1 MFQEDGTI
9 RVIEGPEN
17 LGNDVAVDGEYEVEP
32 DVLASK
38 FKQFIKEFK
47 YKAPDADNV
56 SAGTMKYRDQLQQNC
71 TQGYYYLE
79 MSMSDLDRKNS
90 GGEIVAHCL
99 RHRPS
104 TYLPVCERALKE
116 LYFDLVKNGGDD
128 HPDLPAKAPSMQLM
142 LTYDIDLEGSFGTMK
157 PLKIRQLTSDQ
168 VEKLV
173 VVQGIVIS
181 AKKSRHKARKVCLK
195 CSNCENYREIFVGA
209 GFNAAHIP
217 AACDGNSLRGPME
230 RCPPNPFVIVD
241 ELCEFV
247 DEQILKLQELPDHVP
262 VGEMPRHV
270 DLCVSQ
276 YMVDRASPG
285 ARLTAIGVF
294 CATEHSTGQGMGGSR
309 TKGTDTV
316 KYSYLQ
322 VLGAN
327 VSQGSAVEVTKE
339 DEERFQQM
347 AKDPNIRNQVYRSIA
362 PAICASDKDVIDEV
376 KKAVACLLFGGSR
389 KLLPDGTRM
398 RGDINVLLLGDPGTA
413 KSQFLK
419 FSEKAA
425 PVAVYTSGKG
435 SSAAGLTAAIIKD
448 GEGFALEGGAM
459 VLADGGI
466 VCIDEF
472 DKMDVKD
479 RVAIHE
485 AMEQQTISIAKAGIT
500 TMLNTRCSVLAAAN
514 PRFGT
519 YDDLTNTA
527 DQMDFETTILS
538 RFDMMFLVKDVRDPD
553 RDFNLAMHMANL
565 HKGEVTEEREGPLPI
580 VELRKY
586 LSYCRRRCHPRL
598 TPQAG
603 EVLKN
608 HYVSIR
614 AKMKQ
619 EKETGKDS
627 GIPITVRQLEAII
640 RISESLA
647 KMELCE
653 DVNIGHVEEALR
665 LFTVSTLDSA
675 NRDRGVGVDTL
686 SEEEMSELHKAEE
699 QIRRRVQRGGRIN
712 RYQLESWLVSQG
724 GIDERMA
731 RRAIYL
737 MLMRQEFLE
746 RANATL
752 QRV

>member
-1 MFQEDGTI
+1 MGEPVTG
-9 RVIEGPEN
+9 E
-17 LGNDVAVDGEYEVEP
+17 GEYEVEP

-38 FKQFIKEFK
+38 FKNFVKEFK
-47 YKAPDADNV
+47 YAPSST
-56 SAGTMKYRDQLQQNC
+56 SAGNITTMKYRDQFQNNC
-71 TQGYYYLE
+71 EQGYYYLE
-79 MSMSDLDRKNS
+79 INLNDLDS
-90 GGEIVAHCL
+90 PDSDGEVLAHCL
-99 RHRPS
+99 KQRPS

-116 LYFDLVKNGGDD
+116 LYFELVKKDGDE
-128 HPDLPAKAPSMQLM
+128 LPVKPPSIQLM

-173 VVQGIVIS
+173 VVQGFVVS
-181 AKKSRHKARKVCLK
+181 ARKSRHKARKVCLK
-195 CSNCENYREIFVGA
+195 CSNCENYKEIFVGA
-209 GFNAAHIP
+209 GFSAAHIP
-217 AACDGNSLRGPME
+217 SACDGNSLRGPME
-230 RCPPNPFVIVD
+230 KCPPNPFVIVD
-241 ELCEFV
+241 DLCEFQ

-276 YMVDRASPG
+276 YLTDRASPG

-294 CATEHSTGQGMGGSR
+294 CATEHSTGQSMGGSKTR
-309 TKGTDTV
+309 GTDTV

-322 VLGAN
+322 VLGAQ
-327 VSQGSAVEVTKE
+327 VSQGSAVEITAE
-339 DEERFQQM
+339 DEEKFEQLAR
-347 AKDPNIRNQVYRSIA
+347 DPQIRDKIYRSIA

-435 SSAAGLTAAIIKD
+435 SSAAGLTAAIVKD
-448 GEGFALEGGAM
+448 REGFSLEGGAM

-519 YDDLTNTA
+519 YDDLSSTA

-553 RDFNLAMHMANL
+553 RDYNLAMHLASL
-565 HKGEVTEEREGPLPI
+565 HKGEIQQEREGPLN
-580 VELRKY
+580 VLELRKY
-586 LSYCRRRCHPRL
+586 LSYCRRRVAPRL
-598 TPQAG
+598 TPAAG
-603 EVLKN
+603 ENLKN
-608 HYVSIR
+608 EYVSIR
-614 AKMKQ
+614 KSMKE
-619 EKETGKDS
+619 EKEAGKDS
-627 GIPITVRQLEAII
+627 AIPITVRQLEAII
-640 RISESLA
+640 RMSESLA
-647 KMELCE
+647 KMGLRDE
-653 DVNIGHVEEALR
+653 VNMEHVEEALR

-675 NRDRGVGVDTL
+675 NKDHAAMGGSMTDEERDAVRQ
-686 SEEEMSELHKAEE
+686 AEE
-699 QIRRRVQRGGRIN
+699 QIRRRVARGSRISKF
-712 RYQLESWLVSQG
+712 QLEQWLVSAG
-724 GIDERMA
+724 GVEDRIV
-731 RRAIYL
+731 RRAIHGMVRSGEL
-737 MLMRQEFLE
+737 TEMTGM
-746 RANATL
+746 TL
-752 QRV
+752 QRTA

>member
-1 MFQEDGTI
+1 MEMVKKDGD
-9 RVIEGPEN
+9 N
-17 LGNDVAVDGEYEVEP
+17 LP
-32 DVLASK
+32 T
-38 FKQFIKEFK
+38 
-47 YKAPDADNV
+47 KAPN
-56 SAGTMKYRDQLQQNC
+56 
-71 TQGYYYLE
+71 
-79 MSMSDLDRKNS
+79 
-90 GGEIVAHCL
+90 I
-99 RHRPS
+99 
-104 TYLPVCERALKE
+104 
-116 LYFDLVKNGGDD
+116 
-128 HPDLPAKAPSMQLM
+128 QLM
-142 LTYDIDLEGSFGTMK
+142 LTYDIDLDGSFGTMK

-173 VVQGIVIS
+173 VIQGIVVS
-181 AKKSRHKARKVCLK
+181 AKKSRHKARKVCLR
-195 CSNCENYREIFVGA
+195 CSNCEAYREIFVGS
-209 GFNAAHIP
+209 GFTAAHIP
-217 AACDGNSLRGPME
+217 AACDGSNLARGPME
-230 RCPPNPFVIVD
+230 KCPSNPFVIVD
-241 ELCEFV
+241 DLCEYA
-247 DEQILKLQELPDHVP
+247 DEQVLKLQELPDHVP

-276 YMVDRASPG
+276 YLVDKASPG
-285 ARLTAIGVF
+285 ARLTAIGVYA
-294 CATEHSTGQGMGGSR
+294 ATEHSTGGSMGGGRS
-309 TKGTDTV
+309 KGTDTV
-316 KYSYLQ
+316 KYFYLQ
-322 VLGAN
+322 VLGAQ
-327 VSQGSAVEVTKE
+327 VSQGSSVEISAE
-339 DEERFQQM
+339 DEEKFEQLAR
-347 AKDPNIRNQVYRSIA
+347 DPNIREKVYKSIA

-376 KKAVACLLFGGSR
+376 KKAVACMLFGGSR

-398 RGDINVLLLGDPGTA
+398 RGDVNVLLLGDPGTA

-435 SSAAGLTAAIIKD
+435 SSAAGLTAAIVREQD
-448 GEGFALEGGAM
+448 GFALEGGAM

-553 RDFNLAMHMANL
+553 RDYNLAMHMASL
-565 HKGEVTEEREGPLPI
+565 HKGEVMEDREGPLPI
-580 VELRKY
+580 LELRKY
-586 LSYCRRRCHPRL
+586 LSYCRRRCAPRL
-598 TPQAG
+598 TPEAG

-686 SEEEMSELHKAEE
+686 TEEEKTELHKAEE

-712 RYQLESWLVSQG
+712 RYQLESWLVSAG
-724 GIDERMA
+724 GIDERTA

>member
-1 MFQEDGTI
+1 MFQEDGAI
-9 RVIEGPEN
+9 RVIEGPDN
-17 LGNDVAVDGEYEVEP
+17 FLGEKEQQLDGEYEVEP
-32 DVLASK
+32 NALAEK
-38 FKQFIKEFK
+38 FKKFIKDFK
-47 YKAPDADNV
+47 YQSPDAV
-56 SAGTMKYRDQLQQNC
+56 SGHIGTMKYRDQFQQNC
-71 TQGYYYLE
+71 VQGYYYLE
-79 MSMSDLDRKNS
+79 INLNDIDTPDSD
-90 GGEIVAHCL
+90 GEVLAHCL
-99 RHRPS
+99 KQRPS

-116 LYFDLVKNGGDD
+116 LYFELVKKEGDD
-128 HPDLPAKAPSMQLM
+128 LPEKAPAIQLL
-142 LTYDIDLEGSFGTMK
+142 LTYDIDLDGSFGTMK

-173 VVQGIVIS
+173 VIQGIVVS
-181 AKKSRHKARKVCLK
+181 AKTSRHKARKVCLK

-209 GFNAAHIP
+209 GFTAAHIP
-217 AACDGNSLRGPME
+217 GQCDGNNLRGPME
-230 RCPPNPFVIVD
+230 KCPPNPFLIVD
-241 ELCEFV
+241 ELCEYA

-276 YMVDRASPG
+276 YLVDRASPG

-294 CATEHSTGQGMGGSR
+294 CATEHSTGSSMGGGRSR
-309 TKGTDTV
+309 GTDTV

-322 VLGAN
+322 VLGAH
-327 VSQGSAVEVTKE
+327 VSQGSAVEVSAE
-339 DEERFQQM
+339 DEEKFEQM
-347 AKDPNIRNQVYRSIA
+347 ARDPEIRDKIYKSIA
-362 PAICASDKDVIDEV
+362 PAICASEKDVIDEV

-435 SSAAGLTAAIIKD
+435 SSAAGLTAAIVKD
-448 GEGFALEGGAM
+448 KEGFSLEGGAM

-500 TMLNTRCSVLAAAN
+500 TMLNTRCAVLAAAN

-519 YDDLTNTA
+519 YDDLANTS

-553 RDFNLAMHMANL
+553 RDFNLAMHMASL
-565 HKGEVTEEREGPLPI
+565 HKGEIQEEREGPLPI
-580 VELRKY
+580 LELRKY
-586 LSYCRRRCHPRL
+586 LSYCRRCCAPRL
-598 TPQAG
+598 TPAAG

-619 EKETGKDS
+619 EKEQGRDS

-647 KMELCE
+647 RMELCE

-686 SEEEMSELHKAEE
+686 SEEEKTELHKAEE

-712 RYQLESWLVSQG
+712 RYQLESWLVSQA